1 MQHRVVAGLN
11 LAPGLAMLMVSQA
24 HAWGWGWDFY
34 AFTLWGLGV
43 AAAQFFMGGA
53 FTVRELRGSRSAGAT
68 ALLVGGWLGGLAAT
82 LGAITYA
89 ITTARGC

>member
-11 LAPGLAMLMVSQA
+11 LAPGLAMLMVSLA
-24 HAWGWGWDFY
+24 HTWGWDFY

-43 AAAQFFMGGA
+43 AAAQFFVGGA
-53 FTVRELRGSRSAGAT
+53 FTVRALRGTRSAGAA

-82 LGAITYA
+82 LGAVTYA
-89 ITTARGC
+89 ITTARDC